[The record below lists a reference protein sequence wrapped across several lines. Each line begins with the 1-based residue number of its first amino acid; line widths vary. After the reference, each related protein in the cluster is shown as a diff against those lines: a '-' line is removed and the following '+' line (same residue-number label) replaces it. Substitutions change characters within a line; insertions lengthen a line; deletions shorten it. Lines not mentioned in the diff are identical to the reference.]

1 MRADQWS
8 PRLQPRSPVAP
19 VSGGRSCH
27 GRFQRRQRRASLGA
41 AVVPGPPD
49 PRSEAV
55 KTPAP
60 SALAP
65 AGRSPCAESGR
76 RGRNLARGRPQRA
89 VHAVSVAPRHPR
101 GEVEAPTLGSK
112 GSARNNRYSMSEWR
126 DGANKIRSS
135 RAGAERAHAS
145 PVGGRRGRSG
155 RARWNRLGRRRD
167 RHVADADR
175 ARHPRTQ
182 IGGSVGCRPHA
193 PRRRRS
199 QACRRH

>member
-60 SALAP
+60 SALA
-65 AGRSPCAESGR
+65 RLDGR
-76 RGRNLARGRPQRA
+76 RARNLAGAGENLARGRPQRA
-89 VHAVSVAPRHPR
+89 VHAVRWHPDTPVARSKRRLWDLNTPR
-101 GEVEAPTLGSK
+101 GHEQCRLPALPACLLRAALRCTPRPTLIPYCARHQPARSSGVAR
-112 GSARNNRYSMSEWR
+112 SAAR
-126 DGANKIRSS
+126 RSS
-135 RAGAERAHAS
+135 RRCRCTIRSFSAIGSMAANCSRSRCLTAS
-145 PVGGRRGRSG
+145 G
-155 RARWNRLGRRRD
+155 
-167 RHVADADR
+167 
-175 ARHPRTQ
+175 T
-182 IGGSVGCRPHA
+182 C
-193 PRRRRS
+193 S
-199 QACRRH
+199 QASTR